1 MVGVVVVGVVVVEL
15 GWVVITEMGVLCSQL
30 PTAAVVGNMRDRG
43 SRLPLKVPPLRTL
56 RNPNST
62 RPSASLRA
70 TMRTTT
76 SCAERLDVA
85 ATPTVNGELRNQRP
99 TATSAGKKRDDGSR
113 RGQRRQRRHDRQ
125 PDNPPP
131 G

>member
-1 MVGVVVVGVVVVEL
+1 MVVVVV
-15 GWVVITEMGVLCSQL
+15 GWVVITEMGVLRNQL
-30 PTAAVVGNMRDRG
+30 PTPAVVGNMRARG
-43 SRLPLKVPPLRTL
+43 SRLPLKVPSLRTL

-76 SCAERLDVA
+76 SCADLDVA
-85 ATPTVNGELRNQRP
+85 AATLTVNGELRNQRS

-113 RGQRRQRRHDRQ
+113 RSPHDSSTLRC
-125 PDNPPP
+125 
-131 G
+131 